1 VVAPDELGKLIV
13 RIGVSIDHRF
23 EAGVIHLSTE
33 GFNGGGGSVVG
44 ARAACVSDIIVEGTC
59 GGIMK

>member
-1 VVAPDELGKLIV
+1 MV

-23 EAGVIHLSTE
+23 EAGVIHLSVE
-33 GFNGGGGSVVG
+33 GCSGGGGSVVG
-44 ARAACVSDIIVEGTC
+44 AKAACVSATIAEGIF

>member
-1 VVAPDELGKLIV
+1 MVDPDELGKLIV
-13 RIGVSIDHRF
+13 RIGESIDHRF
-23 EAGVIHLSTE
+23 EAGVIHLSAE

-44 ARAACVSDIIVEGTC
+44 AKAACVSAIIVEGIC